1 MKHLT
6 LFVAA
11 VMALIVAG
19 CAGSGG
25 GGNGDNNPN
34 PENLGTPRIE
44 AVVRVERTNLKNPNQ
59 YTDDELQDP
68 TIVSPDD
75 LIVPTVYGIQD
86 LLNFQTSESY
96 YFQLV
101 AYSDSGQRVIL
112 PASFTTEDTDFIYGV
127 VGNSGLFLGSTVPT
141 PEPIRVTAMY
151 HDVPYTATYQ
161 VFERRVRVLGN
172 VYSEGAVQTP
182 IAGVIVEFYN
192 ADGTFVAK
200 ATSAYD
206 GSYRASVPLSAKFV
220 TVNGANLTNT
230 YYQSYVSNGLR
241 YDAGDADCRTPVS
254 FTSTGTVTIDPIF
267 ITPRVAG
274 QGTPPADGCSGGGD
288 SD

>member
-11 VMALIVAG
+11 VMALVVAG

-25 GGNGDNNPN
+25 GDNGGGTPPPD
-34 PENLGTPRIE
+34 ELSTPRIE
-44 AVVRVERTNLKNPNQ
+44 AVVRIERTNLKNPNQ

-75 LIVPTVYGIQD
+75 LIVPSVYGIQD

-112 PASFTTEDTDFIYGV
+112 PATFTTEDTDFTYGV
-127 VGNSGLFLGSTVPT
+127 VGNSGLFLASTVPT
-141 PEPIRVTAMY
+141 PTPIRVTATYNGM
-151 HDVPYTATYQ
+151 PYVSTYN
-161 VFERRVRVLGN
+161 VYERRVRVLGKAMAEN
-172 VYSEGAVQTP
+172 AAETP
-182 IAGVIVEFYN
+182 LAGVVVEFYN

-206 GSYRASVPLSAKFV
+206 GTFRASVPLSAKFF
-220 TVNGANLTNT
+220 TVNGENLTNA
-230 YYQSYVSNGLR
+230 YYQSYVVNGLR
-241 YDAGDADCRTPVS
+241 YDASDPDCRTPVS
-254 FTSTGTVTIDPIF
+254 FDATGTVSIDPIF
-267 ITPRVAG
+267 VTPRVAG
-274 QGTPPADGCSGGGD
+274 QNTPPADGCTDGGSGD
-288 SD
+288 